1 MVWPGREPWLQQ
13 SFDERAR
20 GETLAGATHDFFGAA
35 GPRILRPS
43 SQRSKRSVLAVNE
56 AD

>member
-1 MVWPGREPWLQQ
+1 MATAIVWMSGRG
-13 SFDERAR
+13 
-20 GETLAGATHDFFGAA
+20 GETLADAAHDFFGAA
-35 GPRILRPS
+35 GLRILRPS